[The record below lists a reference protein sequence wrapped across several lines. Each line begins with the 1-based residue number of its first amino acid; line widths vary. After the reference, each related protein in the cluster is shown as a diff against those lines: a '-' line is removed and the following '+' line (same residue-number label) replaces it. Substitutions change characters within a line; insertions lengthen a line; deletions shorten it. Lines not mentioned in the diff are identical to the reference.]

1 MPAPHEVV
9 AAPLTV
15 YLAPVGTTFPALD
28 DIEASFNPLW
38 IKLGTSG
45 SKNYDDAG
53 IDITHDEEVSDFT
66 PAGST
71 MSVKRFRTAETF
83 EATLNL
89 VDLSPDQ
96 YALIMN
102 NATVTDTPAGV
113 GVPGS
118 SEFSLFRGDQV
129 NAFSVLL
136 RGQSS
141 VDNELNM
148 DYRFT
153 RAFVSASGSVNFN
166 KGEPARLAVVIHA
179 VKYLDADVIEVEI
192 QTAAAS

>member
-1 MPAPHEVV
+1 M
-9 AAPLTV
+9 AAPLTI
-15 YLAPVGTTFPALD
+15 YLAPVGTSFPELD
-28 DIEASFNPLW
+28 DSEASFPVGW
-38 IKLGTSG
+38 TKLGTNG
-45 SKNYDDAG
+45 ARNYDDAG
-53 IDITHDEEVSDFT
+53 VDITHDEEVSDFT

-71 MSVKRFRTAETF
+71 MSVKRFRTGETF

-89 VDLSPDQ
+89 VDLSPDM
-96 YALIMN
+96 YALAMN
-102 NATVTDTPAGV
+102 NATVTDTAAGP

-118 SEFSLFRGDQV
+118 SLFSLFRGDQV

-136 RGQSS
+136 RGQST

-179 VKYLDADVIEVEI
+179 VKYEDADVIEVEI
-192 QTAAAS
+192 QTAEAS

>member
-1 MPAPHEVV
+1 M
-9 AAPLTV
+9 AAPLTA

-28 DIEASFNPLW
+28 DIEASFNAAW
-38 IKLGTSG
+38 VKLGTAG
-45 SKNYDDAG
+45 SRNYDDAG
-53 IDITHDEEVSDFT
+53 IDISHEEEVSDFT

-71 MSVKRFRTAETF
+71 MSVKRFRTGETF

-89 VDLSPDQ
+89 VDMSPDQ

-102 NATVTDTPAGV
+102 DATVTDTPAST

-129 NAFSVLL
+129 NAFAVLL

-148 DYRFT
+148 DYRFS

-166 KGEPARLAVVIHA
+166 KGEPARLAVMIHA
-179 VKYLDADVIEVEI
+179 VKYLDADVIQVEI
-192 QTAAAS
+192 QTAEAS

>member
-1 MPAPHEVV
+1 MPAPHEII
-9 AAPLTV
+9 AAPLTI
-15 YLAPVGTTFPALD
+15 YLAEVGTSFPEIDDSEVSFPVGWT
-28 DIEASFNPLW
+28 
-38 IKLGTSG
+38 KLGTNG
-45 SKNYDDAG
+45 ARNYDDAG
-53 IDITHDEEVSDFT
+53 VDITHDEEVSDFT

-71 MSVKRFRTAETF
+71 MSVKRFRTGETF

-89 VDLSPDQ
+89 VDLSPDM
-96 YALIMN
+96 YALAMN
-102 NATVTDTPAGV
+102 NATVTDTAAGP

-118 SEFSLFRGDQV
+118 SLFSLFRGDQV

-136 RGQSS
+136 RGQST

-179 VKYLDADVIEVEI
+179 VKYQDADVIEVEI
-192 QTAAAS
+192 QTTEAS